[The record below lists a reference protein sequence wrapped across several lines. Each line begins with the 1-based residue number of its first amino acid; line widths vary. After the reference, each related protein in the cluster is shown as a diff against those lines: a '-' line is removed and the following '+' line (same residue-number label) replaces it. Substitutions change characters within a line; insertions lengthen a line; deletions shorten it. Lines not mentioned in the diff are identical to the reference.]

1 MENHP
6 ISKHEALSPEERF
19 AELYEGAV
27 LSSISYDELPNAAA
41 LHFECR
47 AKLLVSPEEYQPKNF
62 SHIYLL
68 THPDG
73 RKTYVAE
80 HEKSF
85 GEGEK
90 DQWVYFAD
98 YEGDTMAGYGD
109 LVNNIES
116 LHKENM
122 IGKPYTNFTR
132 TYKADDEGGGGQDF
146 RGKGFG
152 QRRIIEMNAYA
163 QARFGYTLH
172 SSSFIKP
179 DQDANGL
186 SAPERIWERLVQE
199 GKAESF
205 VEGKG
210 EDAQTRYRMR

>member
-1 MENHP
+1 MEKHP
-6 ISKHEALSPEERF
+6 INNREALSSEERF
-19 AELYEGAV
+19 GEIYEGAV
-27 LSSISYDELPNAAA
+27 LLPISYDELPNAAA
-41 LHFECR
+41 LHFEHR
-47 AKLLVSPEEYQPKNF
+47 AQLLVSPKEYKPKNF

-85 GEGEK
+85 EEGEK

-116 LHKENM
+116 QHELNM

-132 TYKADDEGGGGQDF
+132 TYGVEDKEGGGQDF

-163 QARFGYTLH
+163 QARFGYPLH
-172 SSSFIKP
+172 SSSIIKP
-179 DQDANGL
+179 DQGADGL
-186 SAPERIWERLVQE
+186 STPERIWERLVAE

-210 EDAQTRYRMR
+210 EDARTMYRMR